1 MMHSSPMPLNVALDM
16 TKRLHH
22 ELAKYMTPEQRR
34 DMTRVERLIQE
45 AQQLSKTQ
53 AVRAEPHAGA
63 PATGAG
69 ANKSGRRRAFW

>member
-1 MMHSSPMPLNVALDM
+1 MHSSPMPLNVALDM

-53 AVRAEPHAGA
+53 AVRAEQQAAAA
-63 PATGAG
+63 PAAS
-69 ANKSGRRRAFW
+69 APNKSGRRRAFW

>member
-34 DMTRVERLIQE
+34 DMARIERLIQE
-45 AQQLSKTQ
+45 AQTMHKSD
-53 AVRAEPHAGA
+53 AVRAQSAAAATPAA
-63 PATGAG
+63 PS
-69 ANKSGRRRAFW
+69 KSGRRRTFW